1 MPIHTICAKGSGSAI
16 RAAVRFMLRVHFL
29 GFIVPVFPACYDFFF
44 RGKEMENLLFKPFF

>member
-44 RGKEMENLLFKPFF
+44 SGKRDGELAF